1 MQKWIKDQFE
11 WYRDNKNIITVS
23 RTADMLS
30 WDGFLLYRKL
40 LRKVPIK

>member
-1 MQKWIKDQFE
+1 MQEWIKDQFE

-30 WDGFLLYRKL
+30 WDGFFDTRVK
-40 LRKVPIK
+40 RSKST